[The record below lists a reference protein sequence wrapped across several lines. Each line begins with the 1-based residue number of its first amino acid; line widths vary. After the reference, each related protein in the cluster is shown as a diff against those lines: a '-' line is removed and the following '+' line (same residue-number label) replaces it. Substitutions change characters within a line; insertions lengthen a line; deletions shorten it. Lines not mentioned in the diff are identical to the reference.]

1 MATLRFLAALF
12 ALVAIFALIAD
23 LTPSLTENGKFQA
36 TPLGAHWA
44 DLSPS
49 TLASTRAGLTQ
60 RAGPGVW
67 QVFDTVVLSTPT
79 FGLFAGLAL
88 AFGYAGRRR
97 RRVNIYV
104 N

>member
-12 ALVAIFALIAD
+12 ALVAIVALMAD
-23 LTPSLTENGKFQA
+23 LTPSLTGTGDFKA
-36 TPLGAHWA
+36 TRFGAHWA

-49 TLASTRAGLTQ
+49 TLASTRAGITQ

-67 QVFDTVVLSTPT
+67 QAFDTVVLSTPT
-79 FGLFAGLAL
+79 LGLFAGLAL